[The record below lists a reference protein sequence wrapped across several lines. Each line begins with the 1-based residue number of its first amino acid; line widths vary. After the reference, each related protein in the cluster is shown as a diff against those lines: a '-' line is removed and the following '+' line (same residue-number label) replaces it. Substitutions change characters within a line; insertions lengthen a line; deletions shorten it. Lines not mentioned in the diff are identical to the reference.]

1 MGSFLE
7 RPGNFSGPKANFKIK
22 KCWIVA
28 QFLAHTPVNWKFHC
42 IFFKQIKTLILHANT
57 TNTKQISEPEKL
69 PGFRETGPRTKKS
82 QIKRGSIA
90 AIIHFLIRFADG
102 RSLPTIR
109 SSRSRMLCNSFHGRK
124 LKKRKETILKDTK
137 DGPGIQRE
145 SFGNNTDSQ
154 VLFVIASSV
163 TSPLIPHNSPPVLR
177 TNTFSNLD

>member
-1 MGSFLE
+1 M
-7 RPGNFSGPKANFKIK
+7 N
-22 KCWIVA
+22 
-28 QFLAHTPVNWKFHC
+28 
-42 IFFKQIKTLILHANT
+42 ANT
-57 TNTKQISEPEKL
+57 TNTKQLSGPEKL
-69 PGFRETGPRTKKS
+69 PGLSRNRPQNKKKS

-102 RSLPTIR
+102 GSLPRIR
-109 SSRSRMLCNSFHGRK
+109 SSRSRMLCNSFQRRK

-145 SFGNNTDSQ
+145 SFGNNSDSD
-154 VLFVIASSV
+154 VLFVIVSSV